1 MAGLETR
8 TVAGSI
14 VGVPLLVL
22 AILLAILLI
31 GLWLHS
37 HSLQRGQLKTLEHR
51 LQQLE
56 ARLGA
61 LPPAPVGQAVGK
73 RLETEPSAPVPSA
86 PPLGPS
92 RLRPA
97 AAESAVVADVVEGDV
112 ALVVVPPMDADVGT
126 ASPTG
131 PAFPPPPPLPP
142 RTPSPRGPRTPGKLE
157 RLLVENWTGILG
169 VMVVVAGV
177 TFVVVNVGLR
187 LGGFE
192 RFLITVATA
201 AALAAP
207 SLLLGRPSPWRELS
221 LWMRSGGGALL
232 LFACAAAGSL
242 PELGLRWIEAP
253 GPAVLLLAVG
263 MAVNLLLARV
273 APSQSVASLHVVVN
287 LVPLLIASQNPIT
300 LALATLVTVAGL
312 AMPLPQRQERHQLVV
327 TWAYAGF
334 QLWRLAGNGALLEAM
349 QPERGFALVGALVVF
364 GGGAL
369 WQHHPRGRAPELRP
383 LPLLLLLSR
392 WGGVGLALLVTPT
405 HAAQRIVGLALAA
418 ALAYTLGKGAG
429 RAGVRWLVRCDLLVA
444 QVLAMAAVLSLQPL
458 VVNGPLLVAGL
469 WLETVLFLG
478 LAVSEH
484 DPVLR
489 RWGWG
494 AVNLVAVALVF
505 TGLIT
510 AAVDALT
517 TAPTALEQGQN
528 AAVLIGA
535 GLLAA
540 LLQLL
545 LQRRAVPLPWPAAL
559 GWISG
564 LLVAVGT
571 SISAP
576 APWRETLALV
586 VVGAL
591 LLLARRQRP
600 PGLLGG
606 CGLAIVMAHLTSW
619 LVLVVQAPWSLAP
632 LLIRLLPLA
641 ALSLLLAGAG
651 GRPAL
656 RATGLHLFGVTA
668 ALGVYLALA
677 PISEL
682 LPGTAWLALAAGA
695 LELARRRSRGPALQL
710 LVMALG
716 YLVLFLTAYLLVI
729 LPSPELL
736 SLGRV
741 SFSARLPIQL
751 FALVVA
757 LRVWFLRPGAGLTAL
772 PLWRGVQPLA
782 LEAAVLVSVLGIAVE
797 VGPLWRPV
805 AWSLLAVL
813 LVIPKLQR
821 LFAPRLAVYAVL
833 VYWRGIL
840 GLLAMLDTLP
850 PAPERWLG
858 QPQTVGVL
866 AIALEVLFILLAHKK
881 LETPLQAASQGLP
894 LLSWIARRVAAAPNR
909 WLYYPMFVAVAWSL
923 AARYDRSLLTLLWAL
938 QAFVIYL
945 LSAVLRD
952 QQFRWLALLGLGAC
966 LVRLV
971 AIDMA
976 QADLGL
982 RGVVFIGVG
991 LLMLAMNAIY
1001 NRFRARFNSGR

>member
-1 MAGLETR
+1 MS
-8 TVAGSI
+8 V
-14 VGVPLLVL
+14 LLL
-22 AILLAILLI
+22 LLALLLI
-31 GLWLHS
+31 ALWLHS
-37 HSLQRGQLKTLEHR
+37 NSLQRGQLKALERR
-51 LQQLE
+51 LRQLE
-56 ARLGA
+56 SRMDV
-61 LPPAPVGQAVGK
+61 LPPAPAERPKSERHEADTSTPVLPAAVAV
-73 RLETEPSAPVPSA
+73 EAAPVSPASPA
-86 PPLGPS
+86 DSPPQPLLQPLLPERTPS
-92 RLRPA
+92 RL
-97 AAESAVVADVVEGDV
+97 
-112 ALVVVPPMDADVGT
+112 PPST
-126 ASPTG
+126 A
-131 PAFPPPPPLPP
+131 P
-142 RTPSPRGPRTPGKLE
+142 RTVPTRPGPRAPGKLE

-169 VMVVVAGV
+169 VLVVVAGV
-177 TFVVVNVGLR
+177 TFIVVNVGLQ

-192 RFLITVATA
+192 RFLIAVATA

-207 SLLLGRPSPWRELS
+207 SLLLGRTSPWRELS

-232 LFACAAAGSL
+232 LFACAASGSL

-253 GPAVLLLAVG
+253 GSAVLLLAVG
-263 MAVNLLLARV
+263 MAVNLALARV

-287 LVPLLIASQNPIT
+287 LVPLLIASQNPIS

-312 AMPLPQRQERHQLVV
+312 AVPLPQRQERHQLVV
-327 TWAYAGF
+327 TWAYAAF
-334 QLWRLAGNGALLEAM
+334 QLWWLPASGALLAAAD
-349 QPERGFALVGALVVF
+349 PERSFALIGALVVF

-369 WQHHPRGRAPELRP
+369 WQHHPRGRTPGLRP

-405 HAAQRIVGLALAA
+405 QPATRIVGLALAA
-418 ALAYTLGKGAG
+418 ALAYGLGKGAG
-429 RAGVRWLVRCDLLVA
+429 RAGVRWLRRCDLLVA
-444 QVLAMAAVLSLQPL
+444 QILAMAAVLSLQPL
-458 VVNGPLLVAGL
+458 VVNGPLLVACL

-478 LAVSEH
+478 LAVSEN
-484 DPVLR
+484 DAVLR
-489 RWGWG
+489 RIGWG
-494 AVNLVAVALVF
+494 AVNLMAVALVF

-510 AAVDALT
+510 AAIDALT
-517 TAPTALEQGQN
+517 TSPTALEQGQN
-528 AAVLIGA
+528 AAALIGA

-545 LQRRAVPLPWPAAL
+545 LPRRAAPLPWPAAL

-576 APWRETLALV
+576 APWRESLALV
-586 VVGAL
+586 VIGAL

-606 CGLAIVMAHLTSW
+606 CGLAIVMAHLISW
-619 LVLVVQAPWSLAP
+619 PLLLLRAPWSLAP
-632 LLIRLLPLA
+632 LLSQLLPLA
-641 ALSLLLAGAG
+641 ALSMLLAGAG

-668 ALGVYLALA
+668 ALGGGYLALA

-682 LPGTAWLALAAGA
+682 LPGVAWLALAAVA
-695 LELARRRSRGPALQL
+695 LELARRQPRAAALQL
-710 LVMALG
+710 LVMAFG
-716 YLVLFLTAYLLVI
+716 YLALFLTAYLLVI
-729 LPSPELL
+729 LPSPELID
-736 SLGRV
+736 LG
-741 SFSARLPIQL
+741 SWSPSARLPIQL
-751 FALVVA
+751 FALAVA
-757 LRVWFLRPGAGLTAL
+757 LRGWFLHPGPGLAAL

-782 LEAAVLVSVLGIAVE
+782 LEAAVLVSVLAVAVE

-805 AWSLLAVL
+805 AWSLLAAL

-840 GLLAMLDTLP
+840 GLLAMLDTLT
-850 PAPERWLG
+850 PAPERWLE
-858 QPQTVGVL
+858 QPQAVGVL
-866 AIALEVLFILLAHKK
+866 AIALELIFILLAHKR
-881 LETPLQAASQGLP
+881 LEQPLQAASQGLP

-909 WLYYPMFVAVAWSL
+909 WLYYPMFLAVAWSL
-923 AARYDRSLLTLLWAL
+923 AFRYDRALLTLLWAL

-971 AIDMA
+971 AVDMA

-1001 NRFRARFNSGR
+1001 NGFRTRFDSGR